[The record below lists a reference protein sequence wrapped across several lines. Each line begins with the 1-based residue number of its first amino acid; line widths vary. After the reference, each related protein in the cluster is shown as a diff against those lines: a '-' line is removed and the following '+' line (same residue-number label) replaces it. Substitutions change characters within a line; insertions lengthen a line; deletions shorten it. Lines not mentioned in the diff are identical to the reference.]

1 MLSTKYLTSVFAG
14 TFYIY
19 FLYTKYIKKMPKL
32 YCLIDKDSKTA
43 GCINNHNN
51 IQTECTPQKVFVA
64 SDSGH
69 KVTSAPLILSP
80 STSLSSSNDIMSSVR
95 DPTIDYNYFRAG
107 RTQ

>member
-1 MLSTKYLTSVFAG
+1 
-14 TFYIY
+14 
-19 FLYTKYIKKMPKL
+19 MPKL

-69 KVTSAPLILSP
+69 KVTSAPSSSVP
-80 STSLSSSNDIMSSVR
+80 STNDIMSSVR